1 MKKTLAIL
9 CLLALLGGC
18 LAACGA
24 KKPEKLL
31 AGKWNADVASFEFKA
46 FEFVPDK
53 DEPLKGTVNL
63 GLIGRF
69 VGGDYEITPAENKDA
84 QPMVKITYK
93 LLLIST
99 TRSYFFTVDANTL
112 TLQKEGSDVAMTYTR
127 DTGTTEGTTA

>member
-18 LAACGA
+18 LAACGTR
-24 KKPEKLL
+24 KPEKLL

-46 FEFVPDK
+46 FEFVPGQD
-53 DEPLKGTVNL
+53 DPRKGTVNL
-63 GLIGRF
+63 GLIGRL
-69 VGGDYEITPAENKDA
+69 VDGTYEVVPAENKDA

-93 LLLIST
+93 LLLVST
-99 TRSYFFTVDANTL
+99 TRNYFFTVNATTL

-127 DTGTTEGTTA
+127 DTQPAGTTG